1 MSTDEHVPTIVEES
15 GVSLETDDQQTTVT
29 PTESLDWTSFVRFR
43 TVRPTDIPTCFAL
56 EKASYPADEAASLTS
71 LHYRQHH
78 AAKYFRCAVLPAT
91 TVQEFLLQQQQQA
104 AASMAATTQQQDT
117 PQSVP
122 QTINKASGGDDDEEE
137 DDSETSANVTG
148 SIAKGPRISIT
159 SQSTTSSGG
168 LLDNNNNNPN
178 NNNPNNEEEED
189 DHHDDQDM
197 MIIGFVCSTRCN
209 TFDDEE
215 CMTTHLSHGRLL
227 AIHSVV
233 VRKEFRRYGIAT
245 RMLQDYVRQQQ
256 QQNNA
261 EDDIEKIVLLAKKKH
276 LTFYIHCGFQVIR
289 PSPIVHGS
297 ELWYELHHDLSS
309 TSNMGSS
316 DNGTGN
322 RSQEGLPCFVVD
334 AFAYPEQIGSGNPA
348 GVVLLPAAAHVENS
362 QDTDSEQSQP
372 ELTRRS
378 SNASSEPVVIENP
391 WSSEWMQTVAAE
403 FNASETAFV
412 TPLPQPEKTEEE
424 DGREEE
430 VHYSIRYF
438 TPTIEVALC
447 GHATLAS
454 AAIVL
459 RQIGIE
465 ARNCQKPPTQP
476 TIVFHA
482 KEDILRAKL
491 SAPFTSSKSPHSRIT
506 MQFPTKPANIL
517 TDEEDIDGV
526 RKIMFD
532 AFKLSPDSILT
543 VAYAHGVGDLLV
555 EVTHESFAAIGYD
568 NLNYAALLEWGGYS
582 RGVILCCIPPKKMDS
597 TESSDDFT
605 MFQDVDFVSRFF
617 GPKAGINEDPV
628 TGSAHCVL
636 APYFAQKLEK
646 TSLRGLQQSKRGGV
660 VECELLPG
668 TEGND
673 EETVRISGWVVT
685 AVSGT
690 LWL

>member
-1 MSTDEHVPTIVEES
+1 MND
-15 GVSLETDDQQTTVT
+15 
-29 PTESLDWTSFVRFR
+29 
-43 TVRPTDIPTCFAL
+43 
-56 EKASYPADEAASLTS
+56 
-71 LHYRQHH
+71 
-78 AAKYFRCAVLPAT
+78 
-91 TVQEFLLQQQQQA
+91 
-104 AASMAATTQQQDT
+104 
-117 PQSVP
+117 
-122 QTINKASGGDDDEEE
+122 
-137 DDSETSANVTG
+137 
-148 SIAKGPRISIT
+148 
-159 SQSTTSSGG
+159 
-168 LLDNNNNNPN
+168 
-178 NNNPNNEEEED
+178 
-189 DHHDDQDM
+189 
-197 MIIGFVCSTRCN
+197 
-209 TFDDEE
+209 
-215 CMTTHLSHGRLL
+215 
-227 AIHSVV
+227 
-233 VRKEFRRYGIAT
+233 
-245 RMLQDYVRQQQ
+245 
-256 QQNNA
+256 
-261 EDDIEKIVLLAKKKH
+261 KIL
-276 LTFYIHCGFQVIR
+276 
-289 PSPIVHGS
+289 
-297 ELWYELHHDLSS
+297 
-309 TSNMGSS
+309 
-316 DNGTGN
+316 
-322 RSQEGLPCFVVD
+322 
-334 AFAYPEQIGSGNPA
+334 
-348 GVVLLPAAAHVENS
+348 
-362 QDTDSEQSQP
+362 
-372 ELTRRS
+372 
-378 SNASSEPVVIENP
+378 
-391 WSSEWMQTVAAE
+391 
-403 FNASETAFV
+403 
-412 TPLPQPEKTEEE
+412 
-424 DGREEE
+424 
-430 VHYSIRYF
+430 
-438 TPTIEVALC
+438 
-447 GHATLAS
+447 
-454 AAIVL
+454 
-459 RQIGIE
+459 IGIE
-465 ARNCQKPPTQP
+465 ARNCHKPPTQP

-482 KEDILRAKL
+482 KEDVLRAKL